1 MGHCY
6 NANHLITKDLE
17 SNKGCRPMYKSTYW
31 LTYRPSVGQVS
42 VKSWSSL
49 TGNMQLDEPWG
60 EVGNR
65 VLQALPILEC

>member
-6 NANHLITKDLE
+6 NTNHLITKDLE
-17 SNKGCRPMYKSTYW
+17 SYKGCRPMYQSTYW

-42 VKSWSSL
+42 VKSWS
-49 TGNMQLDEPWG
+49 TGTMQLDKPWV